1 MFLLLFVGEFHRL
14 NPPRPTTPP
23 IEDSNM
29 LQVDSLKGDVPEL
42 CVNEGSLPLDRL
54 LRDVCVCVDNG
65 CWAERSKVLMPMNDG
80 ANFALERDLR
90 S

>member
-54 LRDVCVCVDNG
+54 LCDVCVCVCG
-65 CWAERSKVLMPMNDG
+65 QWMLGGEVKGSYAHER
-80 ANFALERDLR
+80 R